1 MTTLKSGLHTG
12 TGREIVEI
20 YDDDGKMV
28 GCIYGTDNGSNSI
41 HVVSNYFCD
50 DEPIKKSVG
59 MLPVDGY
66 LVKFKAKS

>member
-1 MTTLKSGLHTG
+1 MTTLKSGLHTS
-12 TGREIVEI
+12 TGREMVEI
-20 YDDDGKMV
+20 YDDDNKMI
-28 GCIYGTDNGSNSI
+28 GCIYATDNDSNSI

-59 MLPVDGY
+59 MLPVPGY